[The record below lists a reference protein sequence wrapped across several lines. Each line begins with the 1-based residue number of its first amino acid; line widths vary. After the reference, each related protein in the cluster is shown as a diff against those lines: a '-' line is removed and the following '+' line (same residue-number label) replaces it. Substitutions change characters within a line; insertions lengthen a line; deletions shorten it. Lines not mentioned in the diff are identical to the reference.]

1 MKFCTVV
8 AVLFVSTAIAPSP
21 VVAQELFG
29 VHVVAVSQSHSP
41 VRIAE
46 FVFGKNDHGWHGPRI
61 VAMNQTKK
69 QVESYQL
76 EIQYLAP
83 KGCNVLGTPDAP
95 YEFLTVEQAD
105 PDPLRG
111 GFNQQI
117 APMSSAESPLNFK
130 AEQPFSFLTGNP
142 SAHFPLNLKTGYLH
156 VQIEVTY
163 VYFEDGSRWHKPWL
177 GQLPDS
183 EISREKLLYDH
194 DAYDEDRVDCNRW
207 EPVVDR
213 LNENMK
219 WTDVTIEDPRRL
231 DDLGAR
237 LERPGK
243 LERLGA
249 ELVQTSHGDS
259 AEFLYTCAFTES
271 EQFIK
276 SAKRAALV
284 CPDLSK

>member
-1 MKFCTVV
+1 MKFCTVI
-8 AVLFVSTAIAPSP
+8 AILFVSTAIAPSP

-29 VHVVAVSQSHSP
+29 VHVVAVNQSHSP

-69 QVESYQL
+69 QVENYQL

-95 YEFLTVEQAD
+95 YEFLTVEQSD

-111 GFNQQI
+111 GFNHQI
-117 APMSSAESPLNFK
+117 PPMSSAESPFDFG
-130 AEQPFSFLTGNP
+130 ADEPFSFLSGNP

-156 VQIEVTY
+156 VQIQVTN
-163 VYFEDGSRWHKPWL
+163 VYFEDGSSWPMPSDKP
-177 GQLPDS
+177 DTKI
-183 EISREKLLYDH
+183 EREKQLYDH

-207 EPVVDR
+207 RPVMDR

-259 AEFLYTCAFTES
+259 AEFLYACAFTQSES
-271 EQFIK
+271 FIR
-276 SAKRAALV
+276 ATKRAALV